1 MYRDDVCA
9 VCGESLPPDHLYC
22 REHAATVD
30 DRLHEV
36 GALVPRLADDIGRL
50 ASLLRQVAPETWEWL
65 ADRAGVEDP
74 WPPAPAL
81 LLRADPEDVDIE
93 ADEEP
98 GYVRVRLTADLSA
111 VLGAVAEALG
121 SRPARALS
129 AAAREA
135 EGANATH

>member
-1 MYRDDVCA
+1 MYRDDVCG

-36 GALVPRLADDIGRL
+36 GALIPRLADDIGRL
-50 ASLLRQVAPETWEWL
+50 AVLLRQVAPETWEWL
-65 ADRAGVEDP
+65 ADRAGVDDP
-74 WPPAPAL
+74 WPPAPEL
-81 LLRADPEDVDIE
+81 LLRADPDEVDVE

-98 GYVRVRLTADLSA
+98 GYVQVRLTADLSA
-111 VLGAVAEALG
+111 VLGAVADALG
-121 SRPARALS
+121 SSPARELS
-129 AAAREA
+129 AAARDA